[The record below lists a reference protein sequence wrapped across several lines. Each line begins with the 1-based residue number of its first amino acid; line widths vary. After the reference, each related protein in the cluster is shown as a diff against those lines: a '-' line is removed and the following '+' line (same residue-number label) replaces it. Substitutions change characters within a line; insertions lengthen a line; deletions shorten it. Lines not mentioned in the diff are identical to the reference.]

1 MLKFFVDDSG
11 SDASRDGLFVLHGYI
26 MEGPRW
32 EDFADRW
39 DAQLKRPDF
48 FPISYCR
55 MADAEAGTGPFSGID
70 SVFRKRKVK
79 DLAGVIHECH
89 PSAIGCKMT
98 WKNYNEIVKGKVD
111 SRLDNPY
118 AILFFQVMRGVTE
131 FQLKINNEIP
141 DEVKAQFKREH
152 GIEIAIKP
160 VDFVFDDQGPA
171 GLQCLQWWGALKARV
186 PEPHL
191 TVIGNTPQF
200 KDDREVVPLQ
210 AADMLAWH
218 IRREYEYPTEDR
230 ADVMTL
236 LNPEGIFEGEVSPEM
251 LHTIVD
257 VFNKRIDPTK
267 L

>member
-11 SDASRDGLFVLHGYI
+11 SDTKQDGLFVLYGYM
-26 MEGPRW
+26 MEEPRW
-32 EDFADRW
+32 EDFAERW
-39 DAQLKRPDF
+39 DAELKRPDF

-55 MADAEAGTGPFSGID
+55 MSDAEEGTGPFAGID
-70 SVFRKRKVK
+70 RPFRQRKVK

-89 PSAIGCKMT
+89 PAAIGCKLS
-98 WKNYNEIVKGKVD
+98 WKDYNEIVKGKVD
-111 SRLDNPY
+111 PRLDNPY

-131 FQLKINNEIP
+131 FQIRLNNEIS
-141 DEVKAQFKREH
+141 DERKEQIRKNH
-152 GIEIAIKP
+152 GVEIAIKP

-171 GLQCLQWWGALKARV
+171 GLQCLQWWGGLKTRV
-186 PEPHL
+186 SEPHL

-200 KDDREVVPLQ
+200 KDDRELVPLQ

-218 IRREYEYPTEDR
+218 IRREFEYQNENR
-230 ADVMTL
+230 ADIVTL
-236 LNPEGIFEGEVSPEM
+236 INPEGIWEQEISPEM

-257 VFNKRIDPTK
+257 VFNKRVDPTK